1 MDIVDSFYSNG
12 KNILNTTK
20 GFTIIFNLRTN
31 VKAPKQ
37 NCILFNGSQHTV
49 TKKLEWN
56 FFIWVLSL
64 AYFCMKHPQK
74 DYIWIAGIC
83 TMRMLPIKW
92 RVIEFLVNFR
102 QAEVYHICEF
112 LIRVHEKKW
121 LIESMVPLS
130 KTFFLLFSV
139 YSIAHRNF
147 ISGMGKSARYP
158 FDTQK
163 TICMTPKLGKTD
175 IKRLR
180 AVWKWRIVKTTTLNP
195 SIGTPTHFEEN
206 SCWKVCAFFNTYSHD
221 IEQVPNK
228 LMQCTVIKLIFA
240 FVGFFLHT
248 SKCKKEFILGLGV
261 LKGLRIT
268 WVQLEPWFQCHLTSY
283 LLWRH
288 CLNTA

>member
-1 MDIVDSFYSNG
+1 MKFLHLSTVTSLFLHEAS
-12 KNILNTTK
+12 TK
-20 GFTIIFNLRTN
+20 GLYLDRWYMYDAN
-31 VKAPKQ
+31 VAHKMKSNRIPGKFSASWSVSHS
-37 NCILFNGSQHTV
+37 LVSDSSAW
-49 TKKLEWN
+49 KK
-56 FFIWVLSL
+56 
-64 AYFCMKHPQK
+64 
-74 DYIWIAGIC
+74 
-83 TMRMLPIKW
+83 R
-92 RVIEFLVNFR
+92 
-102 QAEVYHICEF
+102 
-112 LIRVHEKKW
+112 

-206 SCWKVCAFFNTYSHD
+206 SCWKVCAFFNTFSHD

-240 FVGFFLHT
+240 FVVFFAHIKMQKGIHFGFRRFERLTYNLSTAWAMISVSLDLIFIMT
-248 SKCKKEFILGLGV
+248 SLFK
-261 LKGLRIT
+261 
-268 WVQLEPWFQCHLTSY
+268 Y
-283 LLWRH
+283 
-288 CLNTA
+288 CLSIPKLYVD

>member
-1 MDIVDSFYSNG
+1 
-12 KNILNTTK
+12 
-20 GFTIIFNLRTN
+20 
-31 VKAPKQ
+31 
-37 NCILFNGSQHTV
+37 
-49 TKKLEWN
+49 
-56 FFIWVLSL
+56 
-64 AYFCMKHPQK
+64 
-74 DYIWIAGIC
+74 
-83 TMRMLPIKW
+83 
-92 RVIEFLVNFR
+92 
-102 QAEVYHICEF
+102 
-112 LIRVHEKKW
+112 
-121 LIESMVPLS
+121 MVPLS